1 MKHTFLK
8 SGFFRT
14 SNKNEKAKNEISL
27 TNWLKRSLKYLGLP
41 YVDPCC
47 DPRDNVPVSFNTDTD
62 KYQEWDSANQE
73 WVDSEDVTMD
83 NLTLEGDL
91 AVSHISSYD
100 SDATIAIDNPFVL
113 TTDSVAIDVTDT
125 ATVDEIATGCIT
137 STSAA
142 AVTITLPTATA
153 LATTL
158 GASQGSRFQFMIDN
172 SAGSNTV
179 TLDLTGTG
187 ITTGTSPITG
197 GGTLTVSTANSIGV
211 FELIFTSTTA
221 ALIRRVI

>member
-14 SNKNEKAKNEISL
+14 SNKNEKAGNEISL

-47 DPRDNVPVSFNTDTD
+47 DPRDNVPISFNTDTD

-73 WVDSEDVTMD
+73 WIDSDDVTMN
-83 NLTLEGDL
+83 NLTLEEDL

-100 SDATIAIDNPFVL
+100 SDPTIFIYNPFVL
-113 TTDSVAIDVTDT
+113 NTDSGAINVTNT
-125 ATVDEIATGCIT
+125 ATVDEVIIGRIT

-153 LATTL
+153 LATALSAVRGT
-158 GASQGSRFQFMIDN
+158 RFQFMIDN
-172 SAGSNTV
+172 SAGANTV

-187 ITTGTSPITG
+187 ITTGTVIITG
-197 GGTLTVSTANSIGV
+197 QNSLSISVANSIAL
-211 FELIFTSTTA
+211 FELCFTSTTTA
-221 ALIRRVI
+221 IIRRLY

>member
-14 SNKNEKAKNEISL
+14 SNKNEKAGNEISL

-47 DPRDNVPVSFNTDTD
+47 GPRHKVPVSYNTNTKQLQIWNSSTNQFETFN
-62 KYQEWDSANQE
+62 ELNQS
-73 WVDSEDVTMD
+73 VVSI
-83 NLTLEGDL
+83 EGVL
-91 AVSHISSYD
+91 YVSHIGAISTEP
-100 SDATIAIDNPFVL
+100 TIKIDDPFVL
-113 TTDSVAIDVTDT
+113 NTSSVAIDVTNT
-125 ATVDEIATGCIT
+125 ATVDQILTGRIT

-142 AVTITLPTATA
+142 AVTVTLPTATA
-153 LATTL
+153 LA
-158 GASQGSRFQFMIDN
+158 AAIGSPGCRFQFMIDN

>member
-14 SNKNEKAKNEISL
+14 SNKNEKAGNEISL

-47 DPRDNVPVSFNTDTD
+47 NPRNNVPISFNTDTE
-62 KYQEWDSANQE
+62 QLQVWNSSTNQFE
-73 WVDSEDVTMD
+73 TFAELNQSVVSIEDV
-83 NLTLEGDL
+83 LY
-91 AVSHISSYD
+91 VSHIGAISTEP
-100 SDATIAIDNPFVL
+100 TIKIDDPFVL
-113 TTDSVAIDVTDT
+113 NTSSVAIDVTDT
-125 ATVDEIATGCIT
+125 ANVDEILTGRIT

-153 LATTL
+153 LAAAI
-158 GASQGSRFQFMIDN
+158 GSPGSRFQFMIDN

-187 ITTGTSPITG
+187 ITTGTVIITG
-197 GGTLTVSTANSIGV
+197 QNSLSISVANSIAL
-211 FELIFTSTTA
+211 FELCFTSTTTA
-221 ALIRRVI
+221 IIKRLY